1 MAFPKV
7 GKFAPVNLGHMRAH
21 DCRDLLVYCNSCH
34 NTLTLNV
41 GHLSDDTPDQIAR
54 RLRRLLACGE
64 AAEIQPD
71 WGRGPA

>member
-41 GHLSDDTPDQIAR
+41 GHLSDDTPIKSLGDR
-54 RLRRLLACGE
+54 VACPRCGRGGTD
-64 AAEIQPD
+64 IQPD
-71 WGRGPA
+71 WARG